1 MNPVTVYRIRT
12 DSDVFQT
19 TDADTAETHARAGDR
34 VTAVTTADP

>member
-1 MNPVTVYRIRT
+1 MTVRTIYRVRT
-12 DSDVFQT
+12 DTHTFQT

>member
-1 MNPVTVYRIRT
+1 MTARTTYRIRA
-12 DSDVFQT
+12 DGDVFQT